1 MEGVSSSG
9 GRAMLFL
16 KQQHSLLPLQ
26 IGFGFF
32 SPMVQ
37 HTPPSLQSMSSVTTG
52 LARMHSMGFSPTLQ
66 QNSSLRQQHS
76 FMPEQPM
83 TLAKSKEIM
92 ALQQQHAVNTRSS
105 PLEEKIDMI
114 GS

>member
-1 MEGVSSSG
+1 
-9 GRAMLFL
+9 
-16 KQQHSLLPLQ
+16 
-26 IGFGFF
+26 
-32 SPMVQ
+32 
-37 HTPPSLQSMSSVTTG
+37 
-52 LARMHSMGFSPTLQ
+52 LQ